1 MVDEASDC
9 PGSSEAD
16 PLQQLPTLQRNALR
30 KLFDRPEFTPA
41 EVAALGYRR
50 LQQAEGVGQKG
61 LQAIAAWLQVYG
73 CVLKPPEAAADE
85 QKRPGRTRKNIE
97 QAVRLL
103 QTHGYLVREA
113 GEENGR

>member
-1 MVDEASDC
+1 MVDESSDC
-9 PGSSEAD
+9 PDNRAEDA
-16 PLQQLPTLQRNALR
+16 LEQLPTLHRNALR

-50 LQQAEGVGQKG
+50 LQQAEGVGHKG
-61 LQAIAAWLQVYG
+61 LRAIAAWLQAYG
-73 CVLKPPEAAADE
+73 CELKPPEAAADE
-85 QKRPGRTRKNIE
+85 QKRPGKTRRSIE

-113 GEENGR
+113 GEDTQR